1 MHLATGQ
8 YYLCP
13 NSQLRCFEEEMV
25 VIFFFFLQTGHF
37 LNGLHGALI
46 SKQTFQK
53 HTVCLFVYDDL
64 MLIGFTV
71 TPGTFIKCAI
81 CGALI
86 YLHVLVFLKAV
97 LMKIDAFHYIQ
108 LGTVYR

>member
-13 NSQLRCFEEEMV
+13 NTTYVNFNVLRRSWLSFL
-25 VIFFFFLQTGHF
+25 FFFIFLQTGHF
-37 LNGLHGALI
+37 LNGLHSVLF

-53 HTVCLFVYDDL
+53 HTVCFFVYDDL
-64 MLIGFTV
+64 TLIGFTM
-71 TPGTFIKCAI
+71 TPGTFIKYAI

-86 YLHVLVFLKAV
+86 YLCMCLCF
-97 LMKIDAFHYIQ
+97 
-108 LGTVYR
+108 